1 MSRIDGAQEA
11 PARAGWRGI
20 VPGALL
26 AAFAAITLFA
36 ERGLPGSTSAIVG
49 PGTFPRIVS
58 GALLVL
64 GAIVGI
70 EGFRG
75 PLPEQRSAEPLMA
88 IAIAVAA
95 FEVVAMAAGIVPATG
110 VAVAIVAAHDMRP
123 RSVVFAAVVLAGL
136 AMALVLAL
144 VQGALHEGS

>member
-1 MSRIDGAQEA
+1 MSRIDGAQDA
-11 PARAGWRGI
+11 PSRAGWRGI
-20 VPGALL
+20 GPGALL

-36 ERGLPGSTSAIVG
+36 ERRLAGSSGAIVG

-58 GALLVL
+58 AALLIL
-64 GAIVGI
+64 GAIVGV
-70 EGFRG
+70 EGFRA

-110 VAVAIVAAHDMRP
+110 VAVAIVAAHGVRP
-123 RSVVFAAVVLAGL
+123 RSVAFAGVVLAGL
-136 AMALVLAL
+136 AMALMLAL
-144 VQGALHEGS
+144 VQSAMHEGS